1 MEDFKYFEF
10 IKSYIKKKKGIDLEG
25 YRENYLLRRIKIRMA
40 KKRCDSMFSYYN
52 LLLKEEDEI
61 QKLIDAIGVN
71 VSKFYRDKDVFDAIK
86 NSILPI
92 FKDRRDLI
100 KIWSAGCAQGEEA
113 FTLSILFLD
122 SNIKNFKTFATD
134 FDNEVLEIAK
144 KGIFDAKNLEDFPL
158 NLRIKYME
166 KINEKF
172 KVKDFVKEHIEFK
185 LHDLLSPP
193 FEKDFDLIL
202 CRNVLIY
209 MKREA
214 QKKVFENL
222 TSSLKK
228 DAILVLGKVETIHP
242 DFEKFYLPLNLKEK
256 IFKKII

>member
-10 IKSYIKKKKGIDLEG
+10 IKSYVKKKKGIDLEG
-25 YRENYLLRRIKIRMA
+25 YRQSYLLRRIKLRMA
-40 KKRCDSMFSYYN
+40 KKRCDDIPSYYN
-52 LLLKEEDEI
+52 LLLKDDEEI
-61 QKLIDAIGVN
+61 QKLIDTIGIN
-71 VSKFYRDKDVFDAIK
+71 VSKFYRDKDVFEAIK
-86 NSILPI
+86 NFILPI
-92 FKDRRDLI
+92 FKDRKDLI

-122 SNIKNFKTFATD
+122 ANIKNFKIFATD

-144 KGIFDAKNLEDFPL
+144 KGIFDAKNLEDFPI

-166 KINEKF
+166 KIDEKF

-185 LHDLLSPP
+185 LHDLLSSP
-193 FEKDFDLIL
+193 FENEFDLIL

-222 TSSLKK
+222 TSCLKK
-228 DAILVLGKVETIHP
+228 DGILVLGKVEIIHP
-242 DFEKFYLPLNLKEK
+242 DFEKFYLPISLKEK
-256 IFKKII
+256 IFKKIT

>member
-10 IKSYIKKKKGIDLEG
+10 IKSYVKRRKGIDLDS
-25 YRENYLLRRIKIRMA
+25 YRESYLLRRIKIRMA
-40 KKRCDSMFSYYN
+40 KKRCDDMSSYYN
-52 LLLKEEDEI
+52 LLLKEEEEI
-61 QKLIDAIGVN
+61 QKLIDAIGIN

-92 FKDRRDLI
+92 FKNRKDLI

-122 SNIKNFKTFATD
+122 YGIKNFKIFATD

-144 KGIFDAKNLEDFPL
+144 KGIFDVKDLEDFPF
-158 NLRIKYME
+158 NLKIKYIE
-166 KINEKF
+166 KIDGKF

-185 LHDLLSPP
+185 IHDLLSSP
-193 FEKDFDLIL
+193 FEKDFDFIL

-209 MKREA
+209 MRREA

-222 TSSLKK
+222 TSSLRK
-228 DAILVLGKVETIHP
+228 DGILVLGKVEIIHP

-256 IFKKII
+256 IFKKIA